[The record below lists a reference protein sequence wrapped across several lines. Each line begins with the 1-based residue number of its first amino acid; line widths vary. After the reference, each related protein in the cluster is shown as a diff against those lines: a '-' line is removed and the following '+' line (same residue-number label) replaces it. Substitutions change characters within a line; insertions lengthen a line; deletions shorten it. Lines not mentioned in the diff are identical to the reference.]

1 MHDTVK
7 KDYVELRAKHDELL
21 QVCSKHEKTINEL
34 TEKSNW
40 QEDSKYMHFVRE
52 RILQSVQIRHASY
65 LEAFLSEKQEAGDSK
80 QLFDPIEL
88 ALYICRR
95 LQTDNDWL
103 VDKLAS
109 VEKQRVADEN
119 IWT

>member
-1 MHDTVK
+1 M
-7 KDYVELRAKHDELL
+7 
-21 QVCSKHEKTINEL
+21 
-34 TEKSNW
+34 
-40 QEDSKYMHFVRE
+40 
-52 RILQSVQIRHASY
+52 QIRHASY

-109 VEKQRVADEN
+109 VEK
-119 IWT
+119 